1 MQIPLLS
8 NDDKYLTNDEKLRLF
23 QRILFYLVVG
33 GASADGKTNAL
44 KPLWITADIQSLAER
59 TEIRPTFGQ
68 KNEILHS
75 FTSRSGL
82 RLSYGSVFVHNKG
95 WKKVDF
101 SEFTTNTGK
110 DANSLQS
117 EHQLA
122 YFFKMN
128 PTLMNPTLTPQE
140 EENIKRCDLLYFPF
154 PLNQEVNARRISP
167 QVRLTEAIELNRE
180 NIYAKPM
187 EDENRYVDENLDEI
201 LEKAKRS
208 GQPQPIRKRWSDL
221 EKFLKVGQTTT
232 AGKDMARNEVDWETM
247 RRECTSLACTWTLYS
262 RGSQSIYLY
271 EKSKAI
277 WSRAGTTGPDI
288 TNRLKALYPKNRT
301 DEEEKMALDS
311 D

>member
-1 MQIPLLS
+1 
-8 NDDKYLTNDEKLRLF
+8 
-23 QRILFYLVVG
+23 
-33 GASADGKTNAL
+33 
-44 KPLWITADIQSLAER
+44 
-59 TEIRPTFGQ
+59 
-68 KNEILHS
+68 
-75 FTSRSGL
+75 
-82 RLSYGSVFVHNKG
+82 
-95 WKKVDF
+95 
-101 SEFTTNTGK
+101 
-110 DANSLQS
+110 
-117 EHQLA
+117 
-122 YFFKMN
+122 
-128 PTLMNPTLTPQE
+128 
-140 EENIKRCDLLYFPF
+140 
-154 PLNQEVNARRISP
+154 
-167 QVRLTEAIELNRE
+167 
-180 NIYAKPM
+180 M

>member
-1 MQIPLLS
+1 V
-8 NDDKYLTNDEKLRLF
+8 Y
-23 QRILFYLVVG
+23 
-33 GASADGKTNAL
+33 
-44 KPLWITADIQSLAER
+44 
-59 TEIRPTFGQ
+59 
-68 KNEILHS
+68 
-75 FTSRSGL
+75 
-82 RLSYGSVFVHNKG
+82 VHNKG

-167 QVRLTEAIELNRE
+167 QVRLTQAIELNRE

-221 EKFLKVGQTTT
+221 ENFLKVGQRTT
-232 AGKDMARNEVDWETM
+232 ADKDMARNEVDWETM
-247 RRECTSLACTWTLYS
+247 RRECTSLACKWTLNS
-262 RGSQSIYLY
+262 RGSQKICLY
-271 EKSKAI
+271 EKSKAKAI
-277 WSRAGTTGPDI
+277 WYSAGTTGPEI